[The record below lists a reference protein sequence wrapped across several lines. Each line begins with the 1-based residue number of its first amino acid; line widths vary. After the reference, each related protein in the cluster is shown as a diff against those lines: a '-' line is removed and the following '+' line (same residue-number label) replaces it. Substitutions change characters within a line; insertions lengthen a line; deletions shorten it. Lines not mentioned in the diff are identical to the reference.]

1 MQKCVARAVSGGT
14 SASRLPT
21 FAVVLALPAKGSLIN
36 PALFGSRKRQAHV
49 FQFEYRLGPHGTHV
63 FDRVLIS
70 NVIRALDRVVH
81 VPPPIILRIS
91 TRNGTGDS
99 ALR

>member
-1 MQKCVARAVSGGT
+1 MQKRMACSVSGST

-21 FAVVLALPAKGSLIN
+21 FSIVLALPAKGSLIN

-63 FDRVLIS
+63 FDSILIS

-81 VPPPIILRIS
+81 VPTPIILRIS
-91 TRNGTGDS
+91 TRNGAGDS